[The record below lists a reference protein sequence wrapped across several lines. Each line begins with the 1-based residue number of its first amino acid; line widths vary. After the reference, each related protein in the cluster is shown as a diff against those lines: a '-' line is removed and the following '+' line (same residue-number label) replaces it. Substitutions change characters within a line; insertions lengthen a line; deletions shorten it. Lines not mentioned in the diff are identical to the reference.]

1 MVNAPLLWFRELAKA
16 VSDLGFIAAP
26 FDPCCFILPNEQGQ
40 ARGFIGIHVDDGLFA
55 GNEFFHKQI
64 NKLES
69 QFPFGS
75 RKKKDFV
82 FIGLQIHQKEDFSIT
97 VDQTQYVK
105 DINPIQIDKERKSYP
120 EEPVN
125 ETERQAFRGL
135 IGSLQYASVNTRPDL
150 GSRLSLLQGRIN
162 NGQIQDLIEGN
173 RLLHDAK
180 VNSNVKCRYQYIP
193 KEEVRLVAFSD
204 ATFASEK
211 NHSSHQGLMIL
222 TAHKMIGENKPSV
235 VNPIMWSSNKISTLS
250 AEAMALAGAMDLL
263 AWCRLY
269 WSWLMDQNC
278 QWRLGDKTL
287 AQLPPAFSAFK
298 DEPEL
303 LDPNESLSENLTR
316 LQEIGKEDAIVATD
330 CKSLF
335 DLVSRTAPP
344 ACQEFRTLL
353 RAKLIKEHMATG
365 VQARWVPSSAQVA
378 DCLTKVMDNSTLRE
392 LMCIGRYQ
400 LNDEKEILK
409 NRSDKKARLQWFKSH
424 QGQPEGNHQG

>member
-180 VNSNVKCRYQYIP
+180 VNSNVKCQVSIHP
-193 KEEVRLVAFSD
+193 KRGS
-204 ATFASEK
+204 K
-211 NHSSHQGLMIL
+211 
-222 TAHKMIGENKPSV
+222 IGS
-235 VNPIMWSSNKISTLS
+235 IFRRFI
-250 AEAMALAGAMDLL
+250 
-263 AWCRLY
+263 C
-269 WSWLMDQNC
+269 
-278 QWRLGDKTL
+278 
-287 AQLPPAFSAFK
+287 F
-298 DEPEL
+298 
-303 LDPNESLSENLTR
+303 
-316 LQEIGKEDAIVATD
+316 GKEPLLPSRVNDTHRAQDDRRKQIKCGESHRVVFKENSKGGSQHIVRR
-330 CKSLF
+330 SNGL
-335 DLVSRTAPP
+335 SRSKGPSRMVQVVLELAHGP
-344 ACQEFRTLL
+344 
-353 RAKLIKEHMATG
+353 KLPMET
-365 VQARWVPSSAQVA
+365 R
-378 DCLTKVMDNSTLRE
+378 
-392 LMCIGRYQ
+392 
-400 LNDEKEILK
+400 
-409 NRSDKKARLQWFKSH
+409 
-424 QGQPEGNHQG
+424 